1 MTYSL
6 GIDVSKDT
14 LDIGLYFPDQKMI
27 TGKFTNNLSG
37 FKKLEKWSSKNGASD
52 FTVCLEA
59 TGRYSDPPAEYFFQ
73 QGYQTHVVNP
83 ARTKAYRNSLQIRDK
98 TDKIDGQVI
107 ARFGATQS
115 LALWQ
120 PPTKHQREIKEI
132 SRHLD
137 ALKRDRT
144 RVKNRLKS
152 GVRSSLII
160 AALTQQLEFF
170 DTQIKALEKQ
180 LTTLTATDDSTAQ
193 EFKVLYSIIGFG
205 KLTAAS
211 VIAETEGF
219 ARFEH
224 ADQLVSHAG
233 LSPVK
238 HESGTSISRRTRI
251 SKTGNKRLRTLLY
264 MPALSAIQHN
274 PIIRKMAERME
285 NNGKPKKVII
295 CAVMRKLLVIAFALV
310 KKGELFD
317 PHFSA
322 NNS

>member
-6 GIDVSKDT
+6 GVDVSKDT
-14 LDIGLYFPDQKMI
+14 LDVGLHFPDQRMI
-27 TGKFTNNLSG
+27 TGQFTNDLSG
-37 FKKLEKWSSKNGASD
+37 FKKLEKWSNKNGASD
-52 FTVCLEA
+52 FSVCLEA
-59 TGRYSDPPAEYFFQ
+59 TGRYSDPLAEYFFK

-107 ARFGATQS
+107 AHFGATQS
-115 LALWQ
+115 LTLWQ
-120 PPTKHQREIKEI
+120 PPTEHQREIKEI

-144 RVKNRLKS
+144 RIKNRLKS
-152 GVRSSLII
+152 GVRSPLII
-160 AALTQQLEFF
+160 EALTQQLEFF

-180 LTTLTATDDSTAQ
+180 LTTLAATDDSTAL

-205 KLTAAS
+205 ELTAAS
-211 VIAETEGF
+211 LIAETEGF

-233 LSPVK
+233 LSPMK

-274 PIIRKMAERME
+274 PVIRKMAERME
-285 NNGKPKKVII
+285 KNGKPKKVII

-317 PHFSA
+317 PDFSA
-322 NNS
+322 KNS